1 MNTQRKPIRLAAKL
15 VFAAAIGTLAA
26 TPAFARGHR
35 DHRDH
40 HDHDRGG
47 FAVGVYSDPVY
58 VPQPVYY
65 DPAPSPGISIALP
78 LNVHIR

>member
-1 MNTQRKPIRLAAKL
+1 MKLVAKL
-15 VFAAAIGTLAA
+15 AFAAAICALAA
-26 TPAFARGHR
+26 APAFARGHR
-35 DHRDH
+35 DRGH

-65 DPAPSPGISIALP
+65 DPAPSPGISISLP
-78 LNVHIR
+78 LNLHIR

>member
-1 MNTQRKPIRLAAKL
+1 MNTQRKSVTLAAKL
-15 VFAAAIGTLAA
+15 VLAAAFCSVVA

-35 DHRDH
+35 GH

-65 DPAPSPGISIALP
+65 DPVPSPGISITLP
-78 LNVHIR
+78 LNLHRR